1 MRQRQTLFYR
11 IAGFGLLGLALLG
24 SDAMAQTAVPKAD
37 NAPVSSEPGTT
48 IAGYGDWVLRCQRV
62 GAQGKTMRVCEV
74 AEMIQVQGQNAPI
87 AQVAIG
93 RMARGEPLRLTAAVP
108 PAVTFPSAVRIVAEK
123 EGRALD
129 LEWRRCL
136 PGGCFADVP
145 VKDDLLKRWRG
156 LTEPGRLTFKDAS
169 GREVSLPLSFR
180 GLAQAL
186 DALAKEGH

>member
-1 MRQRQTLFYR
+1 MTQGQTLFYR
-11 IAGFGLLGLALLG
+11 IASFGLLGLALLG
-24 SDAMAQTAVPKAD
+24 SDAMAQTTAPKAG

-48 IAGYGDWVLRCQRV
+48 TASYGDWVLRCQRV
-62 GAQGKTMRVCEV
+62 GAQGKTTRICEV
-74 AEMIQVQGQNAPI
+74 AAMIQVQGQSAPI

-93 RMARGEPLRLTAAVP
+93 RMAPGEPLRLTAAVP
-108 PAVTFPSAVRIVAEK
+108 PAVTFPSTVRIVAEK

-136 PGGCFADVP
+136 PKGCFADTVI
-145 VKDDLLKRWRG
+145 KDEPLKRWRG
-156 LTEPGRLTFKDAS
+156 LAEPGRLTFKDAN

-186 DALAKEGH
+186 DALAKEGD